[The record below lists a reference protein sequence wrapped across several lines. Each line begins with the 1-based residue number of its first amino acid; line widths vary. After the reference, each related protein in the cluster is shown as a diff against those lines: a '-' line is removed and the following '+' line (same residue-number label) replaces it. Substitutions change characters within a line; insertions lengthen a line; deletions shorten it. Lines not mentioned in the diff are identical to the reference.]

1 MSLNYLYEILIHY
14 HTYKNI
20 DLINQGIYQIKTKI
34 SSTFTPPGVNVPQKY
49 YAVPYYFTESK
60 DLENMYH
67 VDEKE
72 IKPHCVINNS
82 IGENNYEYVT
92 KSFIIRYADEE
103 VELDEF
109 CYFRLEIPSTE
120 NPNKITFDI
129 EFELNFSDALSSV
142 GKDVKN
148 GNFPIQNLHFKTIQ
162 TQHVLI
168 YNESSNK
175 IYFTEMYSPI
185 VYHDSF
191 SSLLNVSIHKSLIDF
206 KIRYDPHLMPFAL
219 EKGKEENDTSN
230 NTGNANKINKQKQ
243 NNSALTSNNNAS
255 NSNNKNGKELSSLIN
270 FILDSKDIKPIIPE
284 NVIDDLYSQYVIVL
298 INTYFHIKKKLT
310 KLSTKLIEDNMKA
323 DLELFLKHPP
333 LIIYTEEGEETIE
346 LNSID
351 EMNNKIKCVSK
362 RIKEYSK
369 DYIGFRIFQEINFI
383 SSQIS
388 YIWHK
393 YIELIRY
400 FPGSTNFIMMMEF
413 KSKLKEDL
421 FKFLK
426 KAIISI
432 SETSSLLIPIEVKLQ
447 EHNNTQANEIRNSLI
462 NNYVKPSI
470 ENENYKV
477 NPSMFPILFEETY
490 MKNLNQN
497 SDKQVIIDSNVL
509 FSNINT
515 KLKQSSNIPPLV
527 DINTNNITLTNQSNI
542 NNNNTNE
549 FKYDN
554 SLGLHLI
561 VLVHGFQGNSNDMRL
576 IKNEIA
582 LINPSCVF
590 LSSMANQED
599 TEIDFVEMGKKL
611 ADEVKN
617 YIKEWTEG
625 LIFKKLS
632 FIGHSIGGVIIR
644 AALPHLAEFKN
655 KFWMFISLS
664 SPHLGYA
671 FSESK
676 IINAGMWVLKKW
688 KGSKSLEQLM
698 LSDKTNM
705 KETCVYKI
713 SEYEGLNWFNYVYLL
728 SSHQDYYA
736 PYESTRIQ
744 LSDKTL
750 EQDTK
755 AETYRAMAYNI
766 LSKLTNNTLKR
777 VDVNFV
783 IQEKNLDS
791 FIGRTAHIQFLEN
804 TDFMKIFFHN
814 IEDQLK

>member
-1 MSLNYLYEILIHY
+1 MSLNYLYEVLIHY

-34 SSTFTPPGVNVPQKY
+34 SSTFTPPGATAAQKY

-109 CYFRLEIPSTE
+109 CYFRLEIPTAE
-120 NPNKITFDI
+120 NANKLTFDI

-142 GKDVKN
+142 GKDAKN
-148 GNFPIQNLHFKTIQ
+148 GNFPIQNLQFKTIQ
-162 TQHVLI
+162 TQHVLV
-168 YNESSNK
+168 YNESSSK

-185 VYHDSF
+185 VFHDSF

-219 EKGKEENDTSN
+219 E
-230 NTGNANKINKQKQ
+230 
-243 NNSALTSNNNAS
+243 
-255 NSNNKNGKELSSLIN
+255 
-270 FILDSKDIKPIIPE
+270 
-284 NVIDDLYSQYVIVL
+284 
-298 INTYFHIKKKLT
+298 
-310 KLSTKLIEDNMKA
+310 
-323 DLELFLKHPP
+323 
-333 LIIYTEEGEETIE
+333 
-346 LNSID
+346 LNSVD
-351 EMNNKIKCVSK
+351 EMNIKVKSLSK
-362 RIKEYSK
+362 RIKEFGK
-369 DYIGFRIFQEINFI
+369 DYIGFRIFQEINFV

-515 KLKQSSNIPPLV
+515 KLKQSGPIA
-527 DINTNNITLTNQSNI
+527 DITNTNNLSLTNQSNV
-542 NNNNTNE
+542 NNNE

-644 AALPHLAEFKN
+644 AALPHLSEFKN

-698 LSDKTNM
+698 LSDKANM

-755 AETYRAMAYNI
+755 AETYRTMAYNI

-814 IEDQLK
+814 IEEQLK